1 MVHIVDTGEG
11 LIMLDT
17 GYIEDLKKM
26 IEKEKRA
33 KQVKYNEVYRNET
46 KIQIYIRRKRIQLF
60 GGK

>member
-26 IEKEKRA
+26 IEKE
-33 KQVKYNEVYRNET
+33 NEQNR
-46 KIQIYIRRKRIQLF
+46 
-60 GGK
+60 

>member
-1 MVHIVDTGEG
+1 MHIVDTGEG

-46 KIQIYIRRKRIQLF
+46 KIQIYIRRKRIQLC

>member
-1 MVHIVDTGEG
+1 MHIVDTGEG